1 MTITIGYTWTPRT
14 HHALLFLFYVLSTN
28 LFGSFPFSLICWG
41 QRRQQYVPRSLRKWG
56 LGYCIHVSNISS
68 IGMFSRSTVSILIRW
83 RLSTAAAILESKML
97 ALPSHFCYS
106 SSFVHEIGPS
116 HASVFSNV
124 SSNALSVPVRCDGK
138 QMLGIIN
145 TQLGGLETLTL
156 ICMLH
161 MLASGACDLL
171 IFETISSNN
180 ISNYPIGPT
189 NSQIKFVISHTSRNA
204 ERPF

>member
-1 MTITIGYTWTPRT
+1 
-14 HHALLFLFYVLSTN
+14 
-28 LFGSFPFSLICWG
+28 
-41 QRRQQYVPRSLRKWG
+41 
-56 LGYCIHVSNISS
+56 VSNISS
-68 IGMFSRSTVSILIRW
+68 MGIFSRSTASILIWW
-83 RLSTAAAILESKML
+83 RLSTAAAILESKIL
-97 ALPSHFCYS
+97 AWPSQFCYS

-124 SSNALSVPVRCDGK
+124 SSNALSVPVRCDDK

-171 IFETISSNN
+171 IFETLFPLTISQT
-180 ISNYPIGPT
+180 I
-189 NSQIKFVISHTSRNA
+189 Q
-204 ERPF
+204 